1 MILKA
6 VPRLIKKKFNTN
18 ETVGKTRNGDGKQK
32 RKKQGK
38 NKKDRQIEKRTKNI
52 KKTTGVFTKS
62 NISTRGRQIDPNLL
76 KGHFCFQKKVS
87 LKTKFIDKKIFM
99 WQEANNT

>member
-32 RKKQGK
+32 RKK
-38 NKKDRQIEKRTKNI
+38 
-52 KKTTGVFTKS
+52 
-62 NISTRGRQIDPNLL
+62 
-76 KGHFCFQKKVS
+76 
-87 LKTKFIDKKIFM
+87 
-99 WQEANNT
+99 